1 MGEQV
6 SHGWD
11 AVFVQERWTRDRLTL
26 QGAVRFDRA
35 RSWFP
40 AQQEGPSR
48 FLPVPII
55 VPETAGVDSYK
66 DITPR
71 LGAAYDVF
79 GDGSTAL
86 KVHLGRYLDGAGT
99 VGIYPNTN
107 PTLRMPQTTSRSAR
121 QVSREPGAMRTAT
134 SCPIATC

>member
-1 MGEQV
+1 MPNQLTE
-6 SHGWD
+6 SISPWLNKSRTGWD
-11 AVFVQERWTRDRLTL
+11 AVFVQEHWTRDRLTV

-71 LGAAYDVF
+71 LGVV
-79 GDGSTAL
+79 L
-86 KVHLGRYLDGAGT
+86 
-99 VGIYPNTN
+99 
-107 PTLRMPQTTSRSAR
+107 
-121 QVSREPGAMRTAT
+121 
-134 SCPIATC
+134 